1 MASTTL
7 YDDPW
12 TSRWTYHALGMGDRT
27 FHWVRSNGDR
37 APGCKTFHGVG
48 VRGAAFRRPYQ
59 GVGPGAPWK
68 EPRGPVFTLT
78 ELFTLDY
85 LGKYPMCPHCLFLV
99 LTVGGVPGFPAV
111 DHAHF
116 WV

>member
-12 TSRWTYHALGMGDRT
+12 TSRWIYHALGMGDRT
-27 FHWVRSNGDR
+27 FHWVGTDGDR
-37 APGCKTFHGVG
+37 KPGCHTVG
-48 VRGAAFRRPYQ
+48 GRPLIRHVTGRSGSLLWNPPQ
-59 GVGPGAPWK
+59 GLVL
-68 EPRGPVFTLT
+68 TL
-78 ELFTLDY
+78 EQFQEQGY